1 MAEEKKINA
10 EVSAKSNEKSN
21 SKLSYEELQGYA
33 QNMAQQAEAMGR
45 EIQRLRIA
53 LQSRE
58 SLYQELH
65 FDFKVIENSDKFSP
79 EFVQLITNRI
89 ENVMTP
95 VKEEENKNN
104 PENKE

>member
-1 MAEEKKINA
+1 MNEEKKINA
-10 EVSAKSNEKSN
+10 EVAAKSNGKSN
-21 SKLSYEELQGYA
+21 GKLSYEELQGYA
-33 QNMAQQAEAMGR
+33 QNMAQQAEAMGK
-45 EIQRLRIA
+45 EIQKLRII

-89 ENVMTP
+89 EDVMTP
-95 VKEEENKNN
+95 AKDMN